1 MKNIELEEPRNMLE
15 ERALQRKAWIAFGRK
30 LQPKLFITL
39 KFRFDIPIGNQIESD
54 QDLQRYFTTLRPENA
69 LEIANELLLRIHQR
83 FFGRSKSEQLLGIGC
98 LEYQASG
105 MPHFHFLIGN
115 DIKAERFKEMAN
127 KVILKARSHRKPLY
141 LLDENSVD
149 VRSVEDE
156 EGAARYVTKLFK
168 HWNNGEQMLLLNES
182 ILFA

>member
-83 FFGRSKSEQLLGIGC
+83 NR
-98 LEYQASG
+98 
-105 MPHFHFLIGN
+105 
-115 DIKAERFKEMAN
+115 
-127 KVILKARSHRKPLY
+127 
-141 LLDENSVD
+141 
-149 VRSVEDE
+149 ED
-156 EGAARYVTKLFK
+156 G
-168 HWNNGEQMLLLNES
+168 
-182 ILFA
+182 